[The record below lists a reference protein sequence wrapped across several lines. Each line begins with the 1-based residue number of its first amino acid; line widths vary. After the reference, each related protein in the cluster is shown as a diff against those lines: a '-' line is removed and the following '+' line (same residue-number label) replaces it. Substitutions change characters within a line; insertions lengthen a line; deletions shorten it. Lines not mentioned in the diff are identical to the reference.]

1 MTTSPTFDKQSERTF
16 MQAGDGAVDGAA
28 PSAPPPGSARG
39 AATGNAPMSE
49 DRGSRSSSTWQMLIR
64 EVGWST
70 RIFLRNPIGVLFALI
85 LPMFF
90 LVLFNVVTDRGELYD
105 GLPFVQ
111 WNLAGITVFVVASS
125 CFINLSIA
133 TVFSRDAGTLRRMRS
148 TPLPPG
154 VYVVSRVLTNS
165 LVALTSTVLMV
176 FVAWLVF
183 GLQLS
188 PLPAIGGA
196 LALVVAVLTY
206 SALGMAAAN
215 IVPNQETS
223 IPIVMFLSFPL
234 LFGAGVFFPLDG
246 APSALITAMDL
257 LPVRP
262 FGIALQQALDPAT
275 TGFAVAWPQIG
286 VLAVWGLLGA
296 FLAARFFRWEPRGSG

>member
-1 MTTSPTFDKQSERTF
+1 MTTSAIDPAEAETDADRDPETTHV
-16 MQAGDGAVDGAA
+16 AGHARGPQR
-28 PSAPPPGSARG
+28 PSAGGASLARI
-39 AATGNAPMSE
+39 MV
-49 DRGSRSSSTWQMLIR
+49 R

-85 LPMFF
+85 LPLFF
-90 LVLFNVVTDRGELYD
+90 LILFNVITDRGELYD

-111 WNLAGITVFVVASS
+111 WNLAGITVFVVTSS

-154 VYVVSRVLTNS
+154 VYVISRVLTNS
-165 LVALTSTVLMV
+165 LVALVSTLLMV
-176 FVAWLVF
+176 FIAWLVF

-188 PLPAIGGA
+188 PLPALAGG
-196 LALVVAVLTY
+196 LALVVAVIAY

-234 LFGAGVFFPLDG
+234 IFGAGVFFPLDG

-257 LPVRP
+257 FPVRP

-286 VLAVWGLLGA
+286 VLAVWGIIGGV
-296 FLAARFFRWEPRGSG
+296 LAARFFRWQPRGTG

>member
-1 MTTSPTFDKQSERTF
+1 MTTTPLTDTGRTATEPDP
-16 MQAGDGAVDGAA
+16 AGPGA
-28 PSAPPPGSARG
+28 PSADTGTQLSGGSSG
-39 AATGNAPMSE
+39 TL
-49 DRGSRSSSTWQMLIR
+49 TILVR
-64 EVGWST
+64 EIGWST
-70 RIFLRNPIGVLFALI
+70 RIFMRNPIGVLFALI

-90 LVLFNVVTDRGELYD
+90 LVLFNVLTDPGELYD

-165 LVALTSTVLMV
+165 LVALASTLLMV
-176 FVAWLVF
+176 FIAWLVF

-188 PLPAIGGA
+188 PLPALGGL
-196 LALVVAVLTY
+196 LALIVGILAY

-246 APSALITAMDL
+246 APSALVTAMDL

-262 FGIALQQALDPAT
+262 LGMALQHALDPAT
-275 TGFAVAWPQIG
+275 TGLSIAWPQLG
-286 VLAVWGLLGA
+286 VLLLWGIVGAV
-296 FLAARFFRWEPRGSG
+296 LATRFFQWQPRGSR